1 MATMQEI
8 MDAVKGWW
16 GQIPNVQDDTM
27 QTQPQLPLQFSTQLA
42 GYQHPDDYSGYA
54 ATHPG
59 SIRTKQSGVGSIVQ
73 QNMGPEALTDKSEF
87 DVYDAN
93 NAANTGGQQQAQLK
107 PMGGIGGSVNTD
119 KTPFNFGKLLKGILP
134 IAIPTVAG
142 AVLGSR
148 SGTFGPL
155 AGGLYGL
162 AAGASGATERQ
173 HELAQ
178 LKQKEIA
185 DQLKYY
191 NDEKN
196 RIMKQMEI
204 NANNEQAMMKLGL
217 ELQKIENDKIQFEK
231 TYGLDVEKH
240 KLATKQYESNTQRE
254 GEESAQ
260 KLSGP
265 FAWIATN
272 FPGLDPTTLTDEQI
286 VSMARK
292 YEQATKTDPFE
303 NQYNDEWQMKY
314 GIPFGKE
321 TVVDPVSLKSFRE
334 GLTSY
339 INKAKGMRTTSG
351 GNTYFR

>member
-8 MDAVKGWW
+8 MEAVKDWW
-16 GQIPNVQDDTM
+16 GQIPNVQDGNV
-27 QTQPQLPLQFSTQLA
+27 QTQPQLPLQFSTQPA

-87 DVYDAN
+87 GMDDASN
-93 NAANTGGQQQAQLK
+93 PTNTEMQKQAQVTPK
-107 PMGGIGGSVNTD
+107 GGIGGSENTD
-119 KTPFNFGKLLKGILP
+119 KTPFNFGKLLRGILP

-173 HELAQ
+173 HEMAQ

-185 DQLKYY
+185 ERLKYY
-191 NDEKN
+191 NEEKN
-196 RIMKQMEI
+196 RILREMEI
-204 NANNEQAMMKLGL
+204 NKNDKFRMAELARD
-217 ELQKIENDKIQFEK
+217 LQKQEFEK
-231 TYGLDVEKH
+231 KKFEQTYGLDVQKHDLEK
-240 KLATKQYESNTQRE
+240 KKYESTEKRQ
-254 GEESAQ
+254 GEESNQ

-272 FPGLDPTTLTDEQI
+272 FPGLDPNTLTDEQI

-314 GIPFGKE
+314 GIPFGKK